1 MLSALEHDNVFCGLK
16 PKNVGLM
23 GSNKVV
29 TSMMVTYSV
38 FFSSKLALEED
49 AILAVVFDDLP
60 LKDLLGRPL
69 EDLLGRPRLASGI
82 SSSEESS
89 KEANILVFF
98 SWLCLES
105 GMSSSDSSSESSELA
120 FLSASSGGGTTCW
133 ISDCNGDDTELLVGG
148 ANGGILERKLSKH
161 RNKTWQRND
170 SYLC

>member
-1 MLSALEHDNVFCGLK
+1 MLSALEHCQVFCGSK

-23 GSNKVV
+23 GSNEVV
-29 TSMMVTYSV
+29 TSTIATDSV
-38 FFSSKLALEED
+38 FFASILALEED
-49 AILAVVFDDLP
+49 AILVVVLDDLP
-60 LKDLLGRPL
+60 LKDLLGHPL
-69 EDLLGRPRLASGI
+69 EDLLGWPRLASGI

-89 KEANILVFF
+89 KEANILVFC
-98 SWLCLES
+98 SWPCFES

-133 ISDCNGDDTELLVGG
+133 ISDCNGDDTELLAGG
-148 ANGGILERKLSKH
+148 ANGGIIERKLSKH